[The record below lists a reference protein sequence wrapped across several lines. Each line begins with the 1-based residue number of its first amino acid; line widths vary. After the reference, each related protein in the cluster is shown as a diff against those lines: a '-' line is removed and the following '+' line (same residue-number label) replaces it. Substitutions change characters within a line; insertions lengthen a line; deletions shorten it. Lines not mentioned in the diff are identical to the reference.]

1 LNNAPPSKVSCSK
14 DWAALLIN
22 DCSKGEINMS
32 EEERHQ
38 IEFTL
43 FTWMDFL
50 KIQSAWTELCLD
62 RPEITDL
69 YVRVDS
75 LGERLLETFGP

>member
-1 LNNAPPSKVSCSK
+1 
-14 DWAALLIN
+14 
-22 DCSKGEINMS
+22 MS